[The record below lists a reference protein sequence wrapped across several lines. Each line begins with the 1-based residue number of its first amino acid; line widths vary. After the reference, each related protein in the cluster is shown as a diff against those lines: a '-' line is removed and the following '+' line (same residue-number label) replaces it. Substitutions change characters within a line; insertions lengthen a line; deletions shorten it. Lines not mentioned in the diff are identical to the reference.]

1 MAPTQKEEFKGDKGL
16 ASPQTRNSGWVKKVW
31 SSLAIPV
38 LTDIRVSFCSP
49 GGPDPVP
56 LTSGARNCRIIVV
69 PWPSRPTGGL
79 HTLQCHETDGRPTIA
94 AAAALPRVAFHARD
108 MRPGTKRTLRGD
120 ECQTA
125 TAEST
130 QHPIASKKASL

>member
-1 MAPTQKEEFKGDKGL
+1 MRGQSARIGRHFRFCWPANQILPGGSTDPILPGPIYFVCWPRFQKPAPL
-16 ASPQTRNSGWVKKVW
+16 WVKKVW

-94 AAAALPRVAFHARD
+94 AAAALPRVAFH
-108 MRPGTKRTLRGD
+108 
-120 ECQTA
+120 
-125 TAEST
+125 
-130 QHPIASKKASL
+130 